1 MNLVVAVG
9 TERNKILT
17 TIFAK
22 SASEANVVNLNILQR
37 ATMLAPPA
45 ITR

>member
-9 TERNKILT
+9 TERNKILA

-22 SASEANVVNLNILQR
+22 SAAEAKVVNLKIPQR